1 MKKGLLLEVG
11 GILAV
16 FLAVIARG
24 QDTSH
29 SQTGRRFSGT
39 DTNCLFDA
47 REGFHSVCES
57 RSATFK
63 TGTNTMYLSQTMAY
77 DTMSTYGPSWNFG
90 NDGGWRTQ
98 KVHDG
103 TAIFAARG
111 IHQYFNASAACH
123 SVGDCALI
131 YGWGY
136 SDGGIHGQSDEGT
149 TMATLDG
156 GETSGYFHGVIGPGG
171 SDNRQPELRFTSGN
185 NWTTD
190 GAFLLNISQG
200 KFAGNLNGE
209 SVRLP
214 QPFSRWLSYLPV
226 VNLEL
231 PLSDAWGEVIR
242 REGSDH
248 AIPNPM
254 TTANVNKTL
263 ELKMRLGEIGT
274 RTPSFRQGGVV
285 CIAGSEFPEQAPI
298 TAAGAPDH
306 GIQLIQV
313 MVRNPNAFAA
323 VFQGGIC
330 GQYISFDA
338 NLKLT
343 GYRTSYYAFG
353 SLTGSDLI
361 YGNNLAGGL
370 GKLAIPDPTG
380 SEAEAISGPNSGF
393 HLYPGAEIVMNNS
406 TGANP
411 TLEPNAANWK
421 PGDRVEN
428 PHFPSVSGNGLW
440 IVHTQNSPTSG
451 YYGSQAIH
459 VDMVGAG
466 ISGKYRPFSVNNGQP
481 GSLYQ
486 AGGGLLSAPW
496 MFAVGGYFGDYFNL
510 ERGPQPTATG
520 SNAVISIRRTAA
532 DDNTPFNLFDLM
544 RNRKEHAAKIVYDPA
559 TATTTFDFVRAAG
572 YVLAPVVVTTQGTPD
587 NSSTACVANSSW
599 DDDDYH
605 YHCLSSG
612 KAIKRVALSSF

>member
-1 MKKGLLLEVG
+1 VKLSAMFGVLMFT
-11 GILAV
+11 LAGV
-16 FLAVIARG
+16 VRG
-24 QDTSH
+24 QDAA
-29 SQTGRRFSGT
+29 QPQAGLRLKGT
-39 DTNCLFDA
+39 DASCLFDA
-47 REGFHSVCES
+47 GQGAHAGCEV

-63 TGTNTMYLSQTMAY
+63 AGTNTMFLGQTMTY

-111 IHQYFNASAACH
+111 IHQYFNANASCH
-123 SVGDCALI
+123 AVGDCALF

-149 TMATLDG
+149 TLATLDG
-156 GETSGYFHGVIGPGG
+156 GETSGYFHGVIEAGG
-171 SDNRQPELRFTSGN
+171 MGSRQPGLRFTSGN

-190 GAFLLNISQG
+190 GAFLLDISQG
-200 KFAGNLNGE
+200 RLAGNLNGE

-214 QPFSRWLSYLPV
+214 EPFSRWLSYLPV
-226 VNLEL
+226 VNVQL
-231 PLSDAWGEVIR
+231 PVSAAWGEVLR
-242 REGSDH
+242 QEGSDH
-248 AIPNPM
+248 AIPNPV
-254 TTANVNKTL
+254 TTANLNKAV
-263 ELKMRLGEIGT
+263 ELMVRLGKVGMK
-274 RTPSFRQGGVV
+274 TPSFTKGGVV
-285 CIAGSEFPEQAPI
+285 CIAGNEFPEQAPI
-298 TAAGAPDH
+298 TAVSEPDK
-306 GIQLIQV
+306 GIQRIQV
-313 MVRNPNAFAA
+313 EVRNPNALAA

-338 NLKLT
+338 NYKLT

-370 GKLAIPDPTG
+370 GKLAIPDTSG
-380 SEAEAISGPNSGF
+380 SEAETISGTNSGF

-411 TLEPNAANWK
+411 TLEPNAVNWQR
-421 PGDRVEN
+421 GDVVEN

-459 VDMVGAG
+459 VDLLGAG

-481 GSLYQ
+481 GALYR
-486 AGGGLLSAPW
+486 AGGGVLSAPW
-496 MFAVGGYFGDYFNL
+496 MFAVGGYFGDYFNF

-520 SNAVISIRRTAA
+520 ANAVISIRRTAA

-544 RNRKEHAAKIVYDPA
+544 RDRREHAAKIAYDPA
-559 TATTTFDFVRAAG
+559 TATTSFDFVRANG
-572 YVLAPVVVTTQGTPD
+572 YVSAPVLVTTRGTPES
-587 NSSTACVANSSW
+587 SSTTCVPNSSW
-599 DDDDYH
+599 DDDDFH
-605 YHCLSSG
+605 YHCVSSG
-612 KAIKRVALSSF
+612 KAIKRVALSNF